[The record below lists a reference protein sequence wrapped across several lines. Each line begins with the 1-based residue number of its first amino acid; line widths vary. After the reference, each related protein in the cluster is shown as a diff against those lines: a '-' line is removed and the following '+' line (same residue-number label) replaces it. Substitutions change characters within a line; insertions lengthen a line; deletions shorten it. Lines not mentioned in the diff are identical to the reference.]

1 MAPMNQML
9 FVPEYDDFRSRV
21 TAEPKKRCMLLSCF
35 QRSRRLSLW
44 TGVMLPMTIATH

>member
-21 TAEPKKRCMLLSCF
+21 TAEPKKRRMLPCF